1 MRKVVLVETRVRVPC
16 GLKKRLNM
24 NKIKEVW
31 RDEGRERHLVC

>member
-1 MRKVVLVETRVRVPC
+1 MCEGSMRI
-16 GLKKRLNM
+16 KKRLNV